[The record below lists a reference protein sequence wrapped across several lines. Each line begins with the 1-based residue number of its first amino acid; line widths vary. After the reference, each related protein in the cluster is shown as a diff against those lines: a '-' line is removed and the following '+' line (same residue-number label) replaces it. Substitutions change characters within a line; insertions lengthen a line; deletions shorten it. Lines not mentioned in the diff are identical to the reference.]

1 MQIVNLDTHL
11 LLFALDDAL
20 TAREHDI
27 LSSNTW
33 GISCIVLWEIA
44 KLTQLGRIDT
54 SLDEPKLRSAL
65 DTLHIWPIDLQTAR
79 TSTQLDFSGDPAD
92 ELIAA
97 TSVVQGVPLLTR
109 DRQILQSK
117 MVSFAQQA

>member
-1 MQIVNLDTHL
+1 MRIVNLDTHV

-20 TAREHDI
+20 TARERDV

-33 GISCIVLWEIA
+33 GICCIVLWEIA
-44 KLTQLGRIDT
+44 KLAQLGRIDT
-54 SLDEPKLRSAL
+54 GLDEPKLRSAL
-65 DTLHIWPIDLQTAR
+65 DSLHIWPIDMRTAR
-79 TSTQLDFSGDPAD
+79 TSTQLDFSCDPAD

-97 TSVVQGVPLLTR
+97 TSVVQEVPLLTR

-117 MVSFAQQA
+117 MVPFA

>member
-1 MQIVNLDTHL
+1 MRIVNLDTHV

-20 TAREHDI
+20 TAREREV
-27 LSSNTW
+27 LSANAW

-44 KLTQLGRIDT
+44 MLSQLGRIDT
-54 SLDEPKLRSAL
+54 GLDEPKLRSAL
-65 DTLHIWPIDLQTAR
+65 DTLHIWPIDMQTAR
-79 TSTQLDFSGDPAD
+79 TSTQLDFGGDPAD

-97 TSVVQGVPLLTR
+97 TSVVRGVPLLTR

-117 MVSFAQQA
+117 MVSFA